1 MTEEEEMISR
11 ALEESMV
18 GVTQSRKVEVSQRFP
33 ALLARVTFLVHFLGP
48 SRIF

>member
-1 MTEEEEMISR
+1 MTEKEAAISR
-11 ALEESMV
+11 EESMV